1 MSIEENYAQENKTK
15 EMVKAM
21 SCREQA
27 AAVDAIKDEFLWNEL
42 IRRCWEVEERYG
54 RVVVITNADNLG
66 EDVEFTK
73 DGVAFLE
80 HAMNIYLDRK
90 ERLRKTSE
98 VFR

>member
-27 AAVDAIKDEFLWNEL
+27 AAVDAIKDEILWNEL

-54 RVVVITNADNLG
+54 RIVVITNSEDLG
-66 EDVEFTK
+66 RDMEFVK

-80 HAMNIYLDRK
+80 HAMNIYLNRK
-90 ERLRKTSE
+90 ERLRRTSE

>member
-27 AAVDAIKDEFLWNEL
+27 AAVDAIKDEILWNEL

-54 RVVVITNADNLG
+54 RVVVITNPTEHG
-66 EDVEFTK
+66 EDIEFIK
-73 DGVAFLE
+73 DGVVFLE
-80 HAMNIYLDRK
+80 QAMNVYLDRK
-90 ERLRKTSE
+90 ERIRQVSE

>member
-1 MSIEENYAQENKTK
+1 MSIEENCAQENKTK

-27 AAVDAIKDEFLWNEL
+27 AAVDAIKDEILWNEL

-54 RVVVITNADNLG
+54 RVVVITNPEDLG
-66 EDVEFTK
+66 REMEFTK

-90 ERLRKTSE
+90 ERLRRTSE